1 MIILSEEGR
10 SLLEGHGYF
19 KKKGQLANV
28 KNALFTNPMF
38 ELAET
43 KRKIQQTAAV
53 QRSIAQEQRRV
64 NPVAALFPDD
74 EEPLMRRLRRID
86 RFR

>member
-1 MIILSEEGR
+1 VIILSEEGR

-19 KKKGQLANV
+19 KKRGQLPNV
-28 KNALFTNPMF
+28 KNALFTSPMF

-43 KRKIQQTAAV
+43 KRKIQQTGAV
-53 QRSIAQEQRRV
+53 ERSIAREQRRV
-64 NPVAALFPDD
+64 NPVAALFLDD
-74 EEPLMRRLRRID
+74 EEGLMGRLRRID